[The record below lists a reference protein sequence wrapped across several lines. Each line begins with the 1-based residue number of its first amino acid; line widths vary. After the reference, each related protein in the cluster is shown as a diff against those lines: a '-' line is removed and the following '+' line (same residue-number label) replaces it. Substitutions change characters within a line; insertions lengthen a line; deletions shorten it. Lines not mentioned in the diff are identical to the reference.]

1 MKKVK
6 IFTISHIILLSVIFL
21 IDLINHIFW
30 SWFFNSPAVIAD
42 VFLYSQK
49 AFVFI
54 IFPVLFLGELSIRII
69 YGKNLV
75 NFKPVNLLLLL
86 ADFPIGF
93 YTLMLWAANF

>member
-6 IFTISHIILLSVIFL
+6 IFTICHIILLSVIFL

-54 IFPVLFLGELSIRII
+54 IFPVLFLGELSIRIV

-75 NFKPVNLLLLL
+75 NFKPVNLLLLI
-86 ADFPIGF
+86 AFFPIGF
-93 YTLMLWAANF
+93 YSLMLWAANF